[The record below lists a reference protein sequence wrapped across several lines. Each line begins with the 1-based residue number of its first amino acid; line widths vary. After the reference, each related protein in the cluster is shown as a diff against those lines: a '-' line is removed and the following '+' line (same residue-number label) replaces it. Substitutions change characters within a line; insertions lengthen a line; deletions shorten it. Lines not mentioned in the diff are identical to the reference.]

1 MAQANVRLTVD
12 ASGAT
17 RALQN
22 VQNKTNQLQS
32 AFGGLRTAIGGIGL
46 TLLAKN
52 AINTAT
58 NFEKL
63 NVRLG
68 LLTKQSGTFAR
79 SQQIAAEAQK
89 AFGLSSTEALEGITN
104 ITARL
109 APLGVGVEDI
119 KSTFFGFNT
128 AAKLA
133 GANTV
138 EASNAFRQLAQALG
152 SGRLQGDEFRSIAEQ
167 IPTILKPIADELGVE
182 IGQLKEF
189 AAQGKLTSDIVLRAL
204 RKIEKEGA
212 PALKELIKNDPTM
225 VFKMLSNEGENLAR
239 AFGDAL
245 TPAILPVVR
254 GFTQLTQVIT
264 NFINS
269 PLGKTVTLFTGI
281 AIAFKAATVA
291 AGLLSAAKTILIAK
305 FAATTA
311 GAIAL
316 AKANASASVATKA
329 LAISTGALAIAMNAL
344 PLIALVSLIGLVTT
358 AIAKQNKERKKTKEL
373 IEAGDQAAIKAE
385 KNRLEEELNR
395 KKKQKRGAGLLN
407 EQIRTL
413 EKEIGILEKKLNVSI
428 KQEIQDKKNEE
439 QLKRI
444 KTLYSSI
451 ASTIETGLVDAI
463 DGAIKGT
470 KTLGE
475 VASSVFGAIQRAII
489 QYGVASFL
497 GGLPGGIGKFFSGT
511 RANGGS
517 VMANKSYLVGE
528 RGPELFTPSR
538 SGMISSNSAI
548 SGGSTNI
555 VVNVDA
561 TGSTVEGDNEGG
573 EELGKVLSVAI
584 QSELIK
590 QKRPGGLLA

>member
-1 MAQANVRLTVD
+1 
-12 ASGAT
+12 
-17 RALQN
+17 
-22 VQNKTNQLQS
+22 
-32 AFGGLRTAIGGIGL
+32 
-46 TLLAKN
+46 
-52 AINTAT
+52 
-58 NFEKL
+58 
-63 NVRLG
+63 
-68 LLTKQSGTFAR
+68 
-79 SQQIAAEAQK
+79 
-89 AFGLSSTEALEGITN
+89 
-104 ITARL
+104 
-109 APLGVGVEDI
+109 
-119 KSTFFGFNT
+119 
-128 AAKLA
+128 
-133 GANTV
+133 
-138 EASNAFRQLAQALG
+138 
-152 SGRLQGDEFRSIAEQ
+152 
-167 IPTILKPIADELGVE
+167 
-182 IGQLKEF
+182 
-189 AAQGKLTSDIVLRAL
+189 
-204 RKIEKEGA
+204 
-212 PALKELIKNDPTM
+212 M
-225 VFKMLSNEGENLAR
+225 VFKMLGNETENLSR
-239 AFGDAL
+239 AFGDTLA
-245 TPAILPVVR
+245 PAILPIIR
-254 GFTQLTQVIT
+254 GLTKLTEVAT

-269 PLGKTVTLFTGI
+269 PIGKTTAIFTGI
-281 AIAFKAATVA
+281 ALAFKATTAAAT
-291 AGLLSAAKTILIAK
+291 LLAAAKTILIAK
-305 FAATTA
+305 FAATSI

-316 AKANASASVATKA
+316 AKANATASVATKA
-329 LAISTGALAIAMNAL
+329 LAVSTGALAIAMNAL
-344 PLIALVSLIGLVTT
+344 PLIALVTLIGAVTT
-358 AIAKQNKERKKTKEL
+358 AIVKQNNERKKNKKL
-373 IEAGDQAAIKAE
+373 IEEGNQEAIKAE
-385 KNRLEEELNR
+385 ITRLQIELNR
-395 KKKQKRGAGLLN
+395 KKQQKRGAGLLL
-407 EQIRTL
+407 EQIRRIKEEL
-413 EKEIGILEKKLNVSI
+413 AIMKEKLGVAV

>member
-17 RALQN
+17 RALQG
-22 VQNKTNQLQS
+22 VQNKTNQLQK
-32 AFGGLRTAIGGIGL
+32 AFGGLRTAIGGIGI
-46 TLLAKN
+46 TLLGKN
-52 AINTAT
+52 AIQTAT
-58 NFEKL
+58 NFQKL

-68 LLTKQSGTFAR
+68 LLTRQSGTFAR
-79 SQQIAAEAQK
+79 SQEIAADAQK

-109 APLGVGVEDI
+109 APLKIGVEDI

-133 GANTV
+133 GASTI

-152 SGRLQGDEFRSIAEQ
+152 SGRLQGDEFRSISEQ
-167 IPTILKPIADELGVE
+167 IPTILAPIADELGVGIE
-182 IGQLKEF
+182 QLKKLASES
-189 AAQGKLTSDIVLRAL
+189 KLTSDVVLRAL
-204 RKIEKEGA
+204 RKIEKDGGA
-212 PALKELIKNDPTM
+212 SLKELIKNDPTM
-225 VFKMLSNEGENLAR
+225 VFKMLSNETENLSR
-239 AFGDAL
+239 AFGDTL
-245 TPAILPVVR
+245 IPVVLPTIR
-254 GFTQLTQVIT
+254 GLTRLTEVIT

-269 PLGKTVTLFTGI
+269 PIGKTAAIFTGI

-305 FAATTA
+305 FAATSA

-316 AKANASASVATKA
+316 AKANATAALSTKA

-344 PLIALVSLIGLVTT
+344 PLIGLATAIGLVTT
-358 AIAKQNKERKKTKEL
+358 AIIKQNKERKKQEDLVKSGSQE
-373 IEAGDQAAIKAE
+373 EIKAE
-385 KNRLEEELNR
+385 IQRLEIAINR
-395 KKKQKRGAGLLN
+395 KKEQKRGTGFLY
-407 EQIRTL
+407 EQIRGM
-413 EKEIGILEKKLNVSI
+413 EAMIKKL
-428 KQEIQDKKNEE
+428 KERLGEAKKEEIQLKRNEE
-439 QLKRI
+439 QLARI
-444 KTLYSSI
+444 KTLYGSI
-451 ASTIETGLVDAI
+451 ANTIETGLVDAI

-489 QYGVASFL
+489 QYGVSTFL

-517 VMANKSYLVGE
+517 VMSGRSYLVGE
-528 RGPELFTPSR
+528 KGPELFTASR
-538 SGMISSNSAI
+538 SGMISPNSAI
-548 SGGSTNI
+548 SGGPTNI

-561 TGSTVEGDNEGG
+561 TGSTVEGDDQGG
-573 EELGKVLSVAI
+573 QELGKVLSVAI
-584 QSELIK
+584 QSELLK

>member
-1 MAQANVRLTVD
+1 VAQANVRLTVD
-12 ASGAT
+12 ATGAT

-22 VQNKTNQLQS
+22 VQNKTNQLQK

-46 TLLAKN
+46 TLLGKN
-52 AINTAT
+52 ALETSN
-58 NFEKL
+58 NFKKL

-79 SQQIAAEAQK
+79 SQQIAADAQK
-89 AFGLSSTEALEGITN
+89 AFGLSSIEALEGITN
-104 ITARL
+104 ITGRL
-109 APLGVGVEDI
+109 APLNVGVEDI

-133 GANTV
+133 GATTT

-152 SGRLQGDEFRSIAEQ
+152 SGRLQGDEFRSISEQ
-167 IPTILKPIADELGVE
+167 IPTILAPIAEELGVE
-182 IGQLKEF
+182 IEQLKKLASES
-189 AAQGKLTSDIVLRAL
+189 KLTSDVVLRAL
-204 RKIEKEGA
+204 RKIEKDGA
-212 PALKELIKNDPTM
+212 PALQELIKNDPTM
-225 VFKMLSNEGENLAR
+225 VFKMLGNETENLSR
-239 AFGDAL
+239 AFGDTLAPAVLPIIRGL
-245 TPAILPVVR
+245 TK
-254 GFTQLTQVIT
+254 LTEVAT

-269 PLGKTVTLFTGI
+269 PIGKTAAIFTGI
-281 AIAFKAATVA
+281 ALAFKALTAAAT
-291 AGLLSAAKTILIAK
+291 LLAAAKTILIAK
-305 FAATTA
+305 FAATSA

-316 AKANASASVATKA
+316 AKANATASVATKA
-329 LAISTGALAIAMNAL
+329 LAVSTGALAIAMNAL

-373 IEAGDQAAIKAE
+373 IEAGDQATIKAE
-385 KNRLEEELNR
+385 ITRLEIALRR
-395 KKKQKRGAGLLN
+395 KKEQKRGSGLLN
-407 EQIRTL
+407 EQIRNL
-413 EKEIGILEKKLNVSI
+413 EKEIAVMKEKLGVAV
-428 KQEIQDKKNEE
+428 KQEIQDKKNEQ

-444 KTLYSSI
+444 ETLYSSI
-451 ASTIETGLVDAI
+451 ASTIESGLVEAI

-475 VASSVFGAIQRAII
+475 VASSVFGAIQTAII

-538 SGMISSNSAI
+538 SGMISSNSTI

>member
-12 ASGAT
+12 ATGAT
-17 RALQN
+17 RALQG
-22 VQNKTNQLQS
+22 VQNKTNQLQK

-46 TLLAKN
+46 TLLGKN
-52 AINTAT
+52 AIQTAA

-79 SQQIAAEAQK
+79 SQQIAADAQR

-133 GANTV
+133 GANTI

-189 AAQGKLTSDIVLRAL
+189 ASQGKLTSDVVLRAL
-204 RKIEKEGA
+204 RKIEKDGA

-225 VFKMLSNEGENLAR
+225 VFKMLGNESENLSR
-239 AFGDAL
+239 AFGDTLAPAVLPIIRGL
-245 TPAILPVVR
+245 TK
-254 GFTQLTQVIT
+254 LTEVAT

-269 PLGKTVTLFTGI
+269 PIGKTTALFTGI
-281 AIAFKAATVA
+281 ALAFKATAAAAT
-291 AGLLSAAKTILIAK
+291 LLAAAKTILIAK
-305 FAATTA
+305 FAATSI

-316 AKANASASVATKA
+316 AKANATASVATKA

-344 PLIALVSLIGLVTT
+344 PLIALASAIGLVTT
-358 AIAKQNKERKKTKEL
+358 AIFKQNQERKKNKKL
-373 IEAGDQAAIKAE
+373 IEEGNQEAIKAE
-385 KNRLEEELNR
+385 ITRLEIALRR
-395 KKKQKRGAGLLN
+395 KKEQKRGSGLLN
-407 EQIRTL
+407 EQIRNL
-413 EKEIGILEKKLNVSI
+413 EKEIAVMKEKLGVAV
-428 KQEIQDKKNEE
+428 KQEIQDKKNEQ

-444 KTLYSSI
+444 ETLYSSI
-451 ASTIETGLVDAI
+451 ASTIESGLVEAI

-475 VASSVFGAIQRAII
+475 VASSVFGAIQTAII

>member
-12 ASGAT
+12 ATGAT

-22 VQNKTNQLQS
+22 VQNKTNQLQK

-46 TLLAKN
+46 TLLGKN
-52 AINTAT
+52 ALETSN
-58 NFEKL
+58 NFKKL

-79 SQQIAAEAQK
+79 SQQIAADAQK
-89 AFGLSSTEALEGITN
+89 AFGLSSIEALEGITN
-104 ITARL
+104 ITGRL
-109 APLGVGVEDI
+109 APLNVGVEDI

-133 GANTV
+133 GATTT

-152 SGRLQGDEFRSIAEQ
+152 SGRLQGDEFRSISEQ
-167 IPTILKPIADELGVE
+167 IPTILAPIAEELGVE
-182 IGQLKEF
+182 IEQLKKLASES
-189 AAQGKLTSDIVLRAL
+189 KLTSDVVLRAL
-204 RKIEKEGA
+204 RKIEKDGA
-212 PALKELIKNDPTM
+212 PALQELIKNDPTM
-225 VFKMLSNEGENLAR
+225 VFKMLGNETENLSR
-239 AFGDAL
+239 AFGDTLAPAVLPIIQGL
-245 TPAILPVVR
+245 TK
-254 GFTQLTQVIT
+254 LTEVAT

-269 PLGKTVTLFTGI
+269 PIGKTAAIFTGI
-281 AIAFKAATVA
+281 ALAFKALTAAAT
-291 AGLLSAAKTILIAK
+291 LLAAAKTILIAK
-305 FAATTA
+305 FAATSA

-316 AKANASASVATKA
+316 AKANATASVATKA
-329 LAISTGALAIAMNAL
+329 LAVSTGALAIAMNAL

-373 IEAGDQAAIKAE
+373 IEAGDQATIKAE
-385 KNRLEEELNR
+385 ITRLEIALRR
-395 KKKQKRGAGLLN
+395 KKEQKRGSGLLN
-407 EQIRTL
+407 EQIRNL
-413 EKEIGILEKKLNVSI
+413 EKEIAVMKEKLGVAV
-428 KQEIQDKKNEE
+428 KQEIQDKKNEQ

-444 KTLYSSI
+444 ETLYSSI
-451 ASTIETGLVDAI
+451 ASTIESGLVEAI

-475 VASSVFGAIQRAII
+475 VASSVFGAIQTAII

>member
-1 MAQANVRLTVD
+1 VAQANVRLTVD

-22 VQNKTNQLQS
+22 VQNKTNQLRS
-32 AFGGLRTAIGGIGL
+32 AFGGLKTAIGGIGM

-52 AINTAT
+52 AIQTSA
-58 NFEKL
+58 NFRKL

-68 LLTKQSGTFAR
+68 LLTKSSGTFAR
-79 SQQIAAEAQK
+79 SQQIAADAQK

-109 APLGVGVEDI
+109 QPLGVGVEDI

-133 GANTV
+133 GASAI
-138 EASNAFRQLAQALG
+138 ESSNAFRQLAQALG
-152 SGRLQGDEFRSIAEQ
+152 SGRLQGDEFRSISEQ
-167 IPTILKPIADELGVE
+167 IPTLLAPVAAELNVTVGELK
-182 IGQLKEF
+182 KF
-189 AAQGKLTSDIVLRAL
+189 AAEGKLTSDVVLRAL
-204 RKIEKEGA
+204 RKIEKDGGA
-212 PALKELIKNDPTM
+212 SLKALLKNDPTQ
-225 VFKMLSNEGENLAR
+225 VFKNLTNETEDLSR
-239 AFGDAL
+239 AFGDVL
-245 TPAILPVVR
+245 NPVVLPVIR
-254 GFTQLTQVIT
+254 GLTRLTEVVT

-269 PLGKTVTLFTGI
+269 PIGKTSAIFTGI
-281 AIAFKAATVA
+281 ALSFKAVTVA
-291 AGLLSAAKTILIAK
+291 SGLLSAAQTILIAK

-316 AKANASASVATKA
+316 AKANATASVATKA
-329 LAISTGALAIAMNAL
+329 LAVSTGALAIAMNAL
-344 PLIALVSLIGLVTT
+344 PLIALATLIGAVTT
-358 AIAKQNKERKKTKEL
+358 AIVKQNNERKKTNKL
-373 IEAGDQAAIKAE
+373 IEEGDQAAIKAE
-385 KNRLEEELNR
+385 INRLEIELKR
-395 KKKQKRGAGLLN
+395 KQAQKRGVAGVYKTIARLR
-407 EQIRTL
+407 E
-413 EKEIGILEKKLNVSI
+413 EIDGLKKKLGI
-428 KQEIQDKKNEE
+428 AKEQEIQDKKNEQ
-439 QLKRI
+439 QLQRL

-451 ASTIETGLVDAI
+451 AETIETGLVDAI

-475 VASSVFGAIQRAII
+475 VASSVFGAIQKAII
-489 QYGVASFL
+489 QYGVSAFL
-497 GGLPGGIGKFFSGT
+497 GGLPGGIGKFFSGK

-538 SGMISSNSAI
+538 SGMVLSNNSM
-548 SGGSTNI
+548 GGGRTNI

-584 QSELIK
+584 QSELLK

>member
-17 RALQN
+17 RALQG
-22 VQNKTNQLQS
+22 VQNKTNQLQR
-32 AFGGLRTAIGGIGL
+32 AFGGLRTAIGGIGI
-46 TLLAKN
+46 TLLGKN
-52 AINTAT
+52 AIQTAT
-58 NFEKL
+58 NFQKL

-68 LLTKQSGTFAR
+68 LLTKSSGTFAR
-79 SQQIAAEAQK
+79 SQQIAADAQK

-133 GANTV
+133 GASTI

-152 SGRLQGDEFRSIAEQ
+152 SGRLQGDEFRSISEQ
-167 IPTILKPIADELGVE
+167 IPTILAPIAEELDTD
-182 IGQLKEF
+182 IGKLKEF
-189 AAQGKLTSDIVLRAL
+189 ASQGKLTSDVVLRAL
-204 RKIEKEGA
+204 RKIEKDGA

-225 VFKMLSNEGENLAR
+225 VFKMLGNEAENLSR
-239 AFGDAL
+239 AFGDSL
-245 TPAILPVVR
+245 TPVVLPVIN
-254 GFTQLTQVIT
+254 GLTKLTEVAT

-269 PLGKTVTLFTGI
+269 PIGKTALLFTGI
-281 AIAFKAATVA
+281 ALSFKATTVA
-291 AGLLSAAKTILIAK
+291 AGLLAAAKTILIAK
-305 FAATTA
+305 FAATSV

-316 AKANASASVATKA
+316 AKANATAALSTKA
-329 LAISTGALAIAMNAL
+329 LAISTGALALAMNAL
-344 PLIALVSLIGLVTT
+344 PLVALASAIGLVTT
-358 AIAKQNKERKKTKEL
+358 AIIKQNQERKKNKKL
-373 IEAGDQAAIKAE
+373 IEEGDQAAIKAE
-385 KNRLEEELNR
+385 ITRLEIALKRTQE
-395 KKKQKRGAGLLN
+395 QKRGTAFKF
-407 EQIRTL
+407 
-413 EKEIGILEKKLNVSI
+413 KEIARLKDEIEIMKKKLGVA
-428 KQEIQDKKNEE
+428 KQQEIQDKKNEQ
-439 QLKRI
+439 QLERI
-444 KTLYSSI
+444 KTLYGSI
-451 ASTIETGLVDAI
+451 ANTIETGLVDAI

-497 GGLPGGIGKFFSGT
+497 GGLPGGIGKFFSGE

-517 VMANKSYLVGE
+517 VMANRSYLVGE
-528 RGPELFTPSR
+528 RGPEVFTPSTA
-538 SGMISSNSAI
+538 GMVSPNSSL
-548 SGGSTNI
+548 GGGPTNI

-561 TGSTVEGDNEGG
+561 SGSAVEGDNQGG
-573 EELGKVLSVAI
+573 EELGRVLSVAI

>member
-1 MAQANVRLTVD
+1 VAQANVRLTVD
-12 ASGAT
+12 ATGAT
-17 RALQN
+17 RALQS
-22 VQNKTNQLQS
+22 VQNKTNQLQK

-46 TLLAKN
+46 TLLGKN
-52 AINTAT
+52 AIQTAS

-79 SQQIAAEAQK
+79 SQQIAADAQR

-133 GANTV
+133 GANTI

-189 AAQGKLTSDIVLRAL
+189 ASQGKLTSDVVLRAL
-204 RKIEKEGA
+204 RKIEKDGA

-225 VFKMLSNEGENLAR
+225 VFKMLGNETENLSR
-239 AFGDAL
+239 AFGDTLAPAVLPIIRGL
-245 TPAILPVVR
+245 TR
-254 GFTQLTQVIT
+254 LTEVAT

-269 PLGKTVTLFTGI
+269 PIGKTTALFTGI
-281 AIAFKAATVA
+281 ALAFKATTVA
-291 AGLLSAAKTILIAK
+291 AGLLAAAKTILIAK
-305 FAATTA
+305 FKATSA

-316 AKANASASVATKA
+316 AKAQATAALSTKA

-344 PLIALVSLIGLVTT
+344 PLIALASAIGLVTT
-358 AIAKQNKERKKTKEL
+358 AIFKQNQERKKNKKL
-373 IEAGDQAAIKAE
+373 IEEGNQEAIKAE
-385 KNRLEEELNR
+385 ITRLEIALRQAKE
-395 KKKQKRGAGLLN
+395 QKRGTAFKF
-407 EQIRTL
+407 
-413 EKEIGILEKKLNVSI
+413 KEIERLKNEIEIMKQKLGVAKQQEK
-428 KQEIQDKKNEE
+428 QDKKNEE
-439 QLKRI
+439 QLERI
-444 KTLYSSI
+444 KTLYGSI
-451 ASTIETGLVDAI
+451 ANTIETGLVDAI
-463 DGAIKGT
+463 QGAINGT
-470 KTLGE
+470 KSLGD
-475 VASSVFGAIQRAII
+475 VARSVFAQIQKSLI
-489 QYGVASFL
+489 QFGVSSFL
-497 GGLPGGIGKFFSGT
+497 GGLPGEVGKFFSGE
-511 RANGGS
+511 RANGGPVLS
-517 VMANKSYLVGE
+517 GKSYLVGE
-528 RGPELFTPSR
+528 RGPEIFTPNTA
-538 SGMISSNSAI
+538 GMISSNKSI
-548 SGGSTNI
+548 GGGSTNV

-561 TGSTVEGDNEGG
+561 SGSNVEGDQQQGR
-573 EELGKVLSVAI
+573 ELGLVIAASV
-584 QSELIK
+584 QSELIR

>member
-12 ASGAT
+12 ATGAT

-22 VQNKTNQLQS
+22 VQNKTNQLQK

-46 TLLAKN
+46 TLLGKN
-52 AINTAT
+52 ALETSN
-58 NFEKL
+58 NFKKL

-79 SQQIAAEAQK
+79 SQQIAADAQK
-89 AFGLSSTEALEGITN
+89 AFGLSSIEALEGITN
-104 ITARL
+104 ITGRL
-109 APLGVGVEDI
+109 APLNVGVEDI

-133 GANTV
+133 GATTT

-152 SGRLQGDEFRSIAEQ
+152 SGRLQGDEFRSISEQ
-167 IPTILKPIADELGVE
+167 IPTILAPIAEELGVE
-182 IGQLKEF
+182 IEQLKKLASES
-189 AAQGKLTSDIVLRAL
+189 KLTSDVVLRAL
-204 RKIEKEGA
+204 RKIEKDGA
-212 PALKELIKNDPTM
+212 PALQELIKNDPTM
-225 VFKMLSNEGENLAR
+225 VFKMLGNETENLSR
-239 AFGDAL
+239 AFGDTLAPAVLPIIRGL
-245 TPAILPVVR
+245 TK
-254 GFTQLTQVIT
+254 LTEVAT

-269 PLGKTVTLFTGI
+269 PIGKTAAIFTGI
-281 AIAFKAATVA
+281 ALAFKALTAAAT
-291 AGLLSAAKTILIAK
+291 LLAAAKTILIAK
-305 FAATTA
+305 FAATSA

-316 AKANASASVATKA
+316 AKANATASVATKA
-329 LAISTGALAIAMNAL
+329 LAVSTGALAIAMNAL

-373 IEAGDQAAIKAE
+373 IEAGDQATIKAE
-385 KNRLEEELNR
+385 ITRLEIALRR
-395 KKKQKRGAGLLN
+395 KKEQKRGSGLLN
-407 EQIRTL
+407 EQIRNL
-413 EKEIGILEKKLNVSI
+413 EKEIAVMKEKLGVAV
-428 KQEIQDKKNEE
+428 KQEIQDKKNEQ

-444 KTLYSSI
+444 ETLYSSI
-451 ASTIETGLVDAI
+451 ASTIESGLVEAI

-475 VASSVFGAIQRAII
+475 VASSVFGAIQTAII